1 MTTTLVIG
9 YGSTLH
15 SDDAVG
21 VVAVEQFAAACADP
35 QVTALTRHQLLPE
48 LAEPISRADRV
59 IFVDAAVDD
68 DHGGGQVTVRALT
81 PQTQSG
87 ALVHHVRPESLL
99 GLAQTLY
106 ACAPSAHLVTVSVS
120 SLALGGGLSPDVQA
134 ALPQA
139 VAHITALAAA
149 T

>member
-1 MTTTLVIG
+1 
-9 YGSTLH
+9 
-15 SDDAVG
+15 
-21 VVAVEQFAAACADP
+21 
-35 QVTALTRHQLLPE
+35 
-48 LAEPISRADRV
+48 
-59 IFVDAAVDD
+59 
-68 DHGGGQVTVRALT
+68 VRALT
-81 PQTQSG
+81 PQTQTG

-106 ACAPSAHLVTVSVS
+106 GCAPPAHLVTVSVS